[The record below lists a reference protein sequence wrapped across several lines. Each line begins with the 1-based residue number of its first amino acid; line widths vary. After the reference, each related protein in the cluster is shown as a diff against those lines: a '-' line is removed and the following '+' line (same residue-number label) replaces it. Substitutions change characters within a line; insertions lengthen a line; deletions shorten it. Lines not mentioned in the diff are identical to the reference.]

1 MRLPLVFVAGA
12 LLGFAQAPAL
22 DEAARLK
29 LLRGYERRGEWF
41 PAAEQLEALRKL
53 SPKNP
58 EYAYQL
64 GVVYRSMS
72 KWAFETMRE
81 QAPHSARVQQM
92 MGEQYS
98 IAGDYAKAITAFEQ
112 AIAADPKLPGSHL
125 ALAMLYMRMDKKEQ
139 AQSEIEKELVIAPD
153 SAMAKQMKQALAGVG
168 Q

>member
-1 MRLPLVFVAGA
+1 VRLAAVFVMSA
-12 LLGFAQAPAL
+12 LFGLAQAPAL

-41 PAAEQLEALRKL
+41 LAAEQLEALRKL

-81 QAPHSARVQQM
+81 QAPHSARVQQI

-98 IAGDYAKAITAFEQ
+98 IAGDSAKAIAAFEQ

-125 ALAMLYMRMDKKEQ
+125 ALGVLYMRMNKKDD
-139 AQSEIEKELVIAPD
+139 ALAEIDNELVIAPD
-153 SAMAKQMKQALAGVG
+153 NAMAKQMKQALAGG
-168 Q
+168 GR